1 MQNLSSRITVYREPR
16 DLKRGGDNAGADRNF
31 KIIKSKNGRTK
42 IMATKTKQ
50 VKQPTASN
58 RKSKDIHNAGNARN
72 IRRVDSSV
80 KGFIHD
86 LI

>member
-1 MQNLSSRITVYREPR
+1 
-16 DLKRGGDNAGADRNF
+16 
-31 KIIKSKNGRTK
+31 
-42 IMATKTKQ
+42 MATKTKQ